1 MLKHPNKSREFAI
14 SFQFTYFYIPCSTW
28 VIMNRETRRLSKIP
42 EQVREEVK
50 PFYLDRTVIKNTND
64 SNKIDRLSEETA
76 ESIRSGLAVS
86 VIVESIKILFFCQLI
101 YKNSLLKVIGYYYCS
116 LLLVHCCCSCFTIP
130 EYRSIKT

>member
-1 MLKHPNKSREFAI
+1 
-14 SFQFTYFYIPCSTW
+14 
-28 VIMNRETRRLSKIP
+28 MNRETRRLSKIP

-86 VIVESIKILFFCQLI
+86 VIVESIKILFFCQ
-101 YKNSLLKVIGYYYCS
+101 
-116 LLLVHCCCSCFTIP
+116 
-130 EYRSIKT
+130 